1 MENLSLKEIV
11 DLGATGLQI
20 VGLWLL
26 WNRLNLLTDRM
37 FAYLENA
44 RQERHALRNQV
55 QGLSLEQDKRKRGI
69 DNEAGENGV

>member
-26 WNRLNLLTDRM
+26 WQRLNVLTDRL
-37 FAYLENA
+37 FAYLEDA
-44 RQERHALRNQV
+44 RKERHALRNEVQV
-55 QGLSLEQDKRKRGI
+55 VRTGQEKMQKGL
-69 DNEAGENGV
+69 NGE